1 MNVVLSWASKKDVPE
16 LVNIDK
22 IANSHDSGWLLQSA
36 KEFYSVIRESKYLTV
51 IARVDGKAVGYL
63 QSGFRNTKRHMWIE
77 NVIVLEEFRNR
88 GIARMMVNKFVS
100 HWKSKIDHIV
110 LITEDRNMGVFRALG
125 FEKEMNYMGYRHS
138 RGKRRE

>member
-1 MNVVLSWASKKDVPE
+1 VVLSWASKKDVPE